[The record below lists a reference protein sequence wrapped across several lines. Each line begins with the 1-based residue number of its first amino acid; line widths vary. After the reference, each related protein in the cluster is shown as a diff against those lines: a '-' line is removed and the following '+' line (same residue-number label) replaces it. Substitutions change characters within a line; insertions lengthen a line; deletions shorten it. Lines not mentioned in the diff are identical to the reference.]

1 MARLQNTFMPFLY
14 PFLELPCI
22 RISRIPRLP
31 CRSQG
36 SRRYESTT
44 VSTSQEM
51 ESSPIAELLSM
62 SRLDPSPDDYG
73 RTIFA
78 DKCQV
83 TIAAGSGGHGCVSFL
98 REKFIAD
105 GPPNGGD
112 GGTGGSIYIQ
122 AVRGETSLHK
132 LARRRIIKAGRGKN
146 GQGKG
151 KGGERGEDV
160 LVQVPVGTV
169 IRELW
174 RHDSVA
180 KEEETKRLGNGT
192 ATPQTKDGETKGQY
206 RRDKWILY
214 PSAIPSDFATTDFP
228 PLPINRQSNL
238 AISQPIA
245 PIHLDLSEPM
255 ETPVLLAA
263 GAMGGLGNPH
273 FVTRERTKPRVAT
286 RGEPGL
292 SIMLE
297 LELKILADV
306 GFVGMPNAGKSTLL
320 RALSNSRARVGDWA
334 FTTLQPN
341 IGTVVLDNNRGRP
354 TLPATR
360 SDGDPRT
367 TISFAD
373 IPGLVPDAHLD
384 RGLGLD
390 FLRHIERAQVLA
402 FVVDLSSPAG
412 DAVKCLKQLWRE
424 LGAFEALKFAQHG
437 PCREGGE
444 VGVEEEQIVEWR
456 SLGSLGVRQNSARSR
471 RLSSFAEPTTT
482 TTTATITSTS
492 PAPLAPLPPI
502 SSKPWFVA
510 GTKADLAGS
519 QENFALLQSYLKQL
533 EGELE
538 RNTKAEHP
546 SGRRNT
552 WRGRLECIPISAI
565 RGEGVERIPGWVVG
579 LLED

>member
-1 MARLQNTFMPFLY
+1 MPFLY
-14 PFLELPCI
+14 PFLEPTCV

-44 VSTSQEM
+44 VSTNQET
-51 ESSPIAELLSM
+51 ELSPVEELLST
-62 SRLDPSPDDYG
+62 SRLDPSPHDYG

-98 REKFIAD
+98 REKFIAH
-105 GPPNGGD
+105 GHPNGGD

-122 AVRGETSLHK
+122 ALRGETSLHK
-132 LARRRIIKAGRGKN
+132 LARRRIIKAGRGQN

-174 RHDSVA
+174 RHDPVA
-180 KEEETKRLGNGT
+180 EEEGNKRLGNGT
-192 ATPQTKDGETKGQY
+192 KPQTEEGETKGQY

-228 PLPINRQSNL
+228 PLPINRQSSL
-238 AISQPIA
+238 AISQPTA

-255 ETPVLLAA
+255 ETPMLLAA

-273 FVTRERTKPRVAT
+273 FVTREKKNPRVAT
-286 RGEPGL
+286 KGEPGL

-297 LELKILADV
+297 LELKLLADV

-354 TLPATR
+354 ALLATC

-367 TISFAD
+367 AISFAD
-373 IPGLVPDAHLD
+373 IPGLLPDAHLD

-402 FVVDLSSPAG
+402 FVVDLSSS
-412 DAVKCLKQLWRE
+412 DAVECLKQLWRE
-424 LGAFEALKFAQHG
+424 LGAFEALKSTHQD
-437 PCREGGE
+437 RQGE
-444 VGVEEEQIVEWR
+444 EDEEQIIVEWR

-471 RLSSFAEPTTT
+471 RLSSSSSPSSPESADTTT
-482 TTTATITSTS
+482 TNTKT

-510 GTKADLAGS
+510 GTKADLPGS
-519 QENFALLQSYLKQL
+519 QKNFLSLQSYLKQL
-533 EGELE
+533 EVELE

-546 SGRRNT
+546 SGRWNT
-552 WRGRLECIPISAI
+552 WRGRLECIPVSAI
-565 RGEGVERIPGWVVG
+565 RGEGVERIPEWVVG

>member
-1 MARLQNTFMPFLY
+1 MARLHNTFMPFLY
-14 PFLELPCI
+14 PFLESPCL
-22 RISRIPRLP
+22 RISRTRLP
-31 CRSQG
+31 SRSRA

-44 VSTSQEM
+44 VSIIQKID
-51 ESSPIAELLSM
+51 SPPITELLST

-83 TIAAGSGGHGCVSFL
+83 TIAAGSGGHGCASFL

-132 LARRRIIKAGRGKN
+132 LARRRIIKAGRGNN

-174 RHDSVA
+174 RHDQVA
-180 KEEETKRLGNGT
+180 EEEETKQLGNRT
-192 ATPQTKDGETKGQY
+192 ITPEAEDGQTKGRY

-214 PSAIPSDFATTDFP
+214 PSAIPSDFTTTDFP

-238 AISQPIA
+238 AISQPTA

-255 ETPVLLAA
+255 ETPMLLAA

-273 FVTRERTKPRVAT
+273 FVTREKPKPRVAT
-286 RGEPGL
+286 RGEPGI

-354 TLPATR
+354 ILPATR

-402 FVVDLSSPAG
+402 FVVDLSSPVG

-424 LGAFEALKFAQHG
+424 LGAFEALKFSQHG
-437 PCREGGE
+437 RDREGEKGE
-444 VGVEEEQIVEWR
+444 EEEEEEQIVEWR

-471 RLSSFAEPTTT
+471 RLSSSTEATMTTT
-482 TTTATITSTS
+482 TTMTATS

-510 GTKADLAGS
+510 GTKADLPGS
-519 QENFALLQSYLKQL
+519 QENFAVLQSYLKQL
-533 EGELE
+533 EAELE

-565 RGEGVERIPGWVVG
+565 RGEGVDRIPGWVVG